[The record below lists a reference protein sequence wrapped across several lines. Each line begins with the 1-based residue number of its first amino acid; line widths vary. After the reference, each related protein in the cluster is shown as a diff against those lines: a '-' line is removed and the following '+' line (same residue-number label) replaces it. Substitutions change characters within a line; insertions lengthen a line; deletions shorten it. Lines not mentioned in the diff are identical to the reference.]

1 MRLLLAL
8 LIAAAPVSAL
18 AKDRPDTTASSPE
31 AVAQVTPDPTIIGT
45 PPALPPVDFQVV
57 RLGDSN
63 LSCEALMTEIN
74 TLSAQ
79 ASAGINFDYSAM
91 MPKGSMMG
99 GAGMSGIG
107 MLAGLDPT
115 GLSSM
120 FAGQAMAAKARADAD
135 KQMKQV
141 EDQMAGMQQKMAL
154 AQQQQQRVQHL
165 QSLFQ
170 EKKC

>member
-99 GAGMSGIG
+99 GAG
-107 MLAGLDPT
+107 LAPGAKVEVTARIALGGQPTASTGDPFGQT
-115 GLSSM
+115 GYDV
-120 FAGQAMAAKARADAD
+120 GRD
-135 KQMKQV
+135 
-141 EDQMAGMQQKMAL
+141 G
-154 AQQQQQRVQHL
+154 
-165 QSLFQ
+165 
-170 EKKC
+170 EKDLVIDRLTP